1 MIPKDGAE
9 NVSQVNTSNE
19 ELAYE
24 DRHWRLI
31 CLQPIGTS
39 WGARAD
45 SIAQQILMQQG
56 SHGKTGTA
64 LCTSLHE

>member
-1 MIPKDGAE
+1 MISKDGAE

-39 WGARAD
+39 WAARAD

>member
-39 WGARAD
+39 WAARAD